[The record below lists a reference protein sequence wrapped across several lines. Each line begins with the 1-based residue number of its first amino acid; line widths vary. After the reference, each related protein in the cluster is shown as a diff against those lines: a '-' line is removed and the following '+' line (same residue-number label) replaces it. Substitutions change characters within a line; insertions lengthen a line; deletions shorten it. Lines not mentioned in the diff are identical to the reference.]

1 MDLLDLDTSWIEKEE
16 KRFSIELNNQKT
28 PMDSISCVFVYMDE
42 HLSIQK
48 VVKDDEKLVS
58 IDSGVGIYNSRI
70 LQIIQ
75 QRRHLINGIKYKN
88 FSIFK
93 YVVDLDVESINEF
106 TYTDTDTIVDW
117 YKEVSLFNDVLIEP
131 SIFIFHPLNSLY
143 FFFKQ
148 DIMVIQSIKSILR
161 INNSDNEN
169 KKFEIR
175 STKKLRIDII
185 DSSFE
190 KEKPFTPFRIE
201 DAQSASPSP
210 LITARKAGVLNEKR
224 CKKKQTRK
232 ITFS

>member
-16 KRFSIELNNQKT
+16 KRFSFELNNQKT

-48 VVKDDEKLVS
+48 VIKDDEKLVS
-58 IDSGVGIYNSRI
+58 IDSGVGILNSRI

-75 QRRHLINGIKYKN
+75 QRRHYINGIKYKN
-88 FSIFK
+88 FNILK
-93 YVVDLDVESINEF
+93 CIIDLDFERMNEF
-106 TYTDTDTIVDW
+106 TYGNYTENLHW
-117 YKEVSLFNDVLIEP
+117 CKEVYLFNDIIIEP
-131 SIFIFHPLNSLY
+131 SMFIFHPLNSLY
-143 FFFKQ
+143 FFLKQ
-148 DIMVIQSIKSILR
+148 DNMVIQPIKSILR

-190 KEKPFTPFRIE
+190 KENPF
-201 DAQSASPSP
+201 
-210 LITARKAGVLNEKR
+210 
-224 CKKKQTRK
+224 KKKQTRK

>member
-75 QRRHLINGIKYKN
+75 QRRHLINGIKYKK

-93 YVVDLDVESINEF
+93 YIIDLDVESMDEF
-106 TYTDTDTIVDW
+106 IYGNTDLNVDW

-148 DIMVIQSIKSILR
+148 DTMVIQSMKSILK
-161 INNSDNEN
+161 IHPS
-169 KKFEIR
+169 R
-175 STKKLRIDII
+175 STKKVVI
-185 DSSFE
+185 E
-190 KEKPFTPFRIE
+190 KNKI
-201 DAQSASPSP
+201 S
-210 LITARKAGVLNEKR
+210 NKR
-224 CKKKQTRK
+224 GTRK
-232 ITFS
+232 IIET